1 MSEENFFDP
10 CKDCG
15 LKDENVCATCEYG
28 ILEEDQRKEL
38 ATCEYYGS
46 DEE

>member
-1 MSEENFFDP
+1 MIKENFFDP

-15 LKDENVCATCEYG
+15 LQDKEVCANCEYG
-28 ILEEDQRKEL
+28 ILEEEQRKEL
-38 ATCEYYGS
+38 ATREYYGS